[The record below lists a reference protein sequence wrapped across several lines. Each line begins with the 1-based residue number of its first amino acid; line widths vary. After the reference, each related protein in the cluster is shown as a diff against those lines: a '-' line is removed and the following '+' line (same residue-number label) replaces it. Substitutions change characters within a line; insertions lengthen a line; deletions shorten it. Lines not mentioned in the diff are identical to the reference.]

1 MMIQRTNGDDGEKFS
16 SYSRLVVSGVALV
29 SFGVAY
35 AGLVNKLERSG
46 HMENRSSWYVALG
59 TLVTLVVRCL
69 FMPIGETRLALLAY
83 TVVAFGFSGV
93 PMMVNQMLTKTRVD
107 TGFVSRLKDR
117 EWIVS
122 KNGPVTEPR

>member
-1 MMIQRTNGDDGEKFS
+1 MD
-16 SYSRLVVSGVALV
+16 SYSRLVVSGVALG

-59 TLVTLVVRCL
+59 TLVTIVVRCL
-69 FMPIGETRLALLAY
+69 FMPVGETRLALLAY
-83 TVVAFGFSGV
+83 TVAAFGFSGV
-93 PMMVNQMLTKTRVD
+93 PMMINQMLTKSRVE

-117 EWIVS
+117 EWTANKS
-122 KNGPVTEPR
+122 GQHTAQQ

>member
-1 MMIQRTNGDDGEKFS
+1 MHRTCTEDKESMD

-35 AGLVNKLERSG
+35 AGLVNRLERSG

-69 FMPIGETRLALLAY
+69 FMPVGETRLALLAY

-93 PMMVNQMLTKTRVD
+93 PMMVNQMLTKSRVE
-107 TGFVSRLKDR
+107 TGFHSRLKDR